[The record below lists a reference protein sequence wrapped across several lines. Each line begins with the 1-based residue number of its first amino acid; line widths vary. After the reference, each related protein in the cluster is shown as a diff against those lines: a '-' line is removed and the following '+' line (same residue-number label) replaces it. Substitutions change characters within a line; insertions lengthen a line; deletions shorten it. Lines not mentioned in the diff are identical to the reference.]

1 MIGFIFVLKRLNIFL
16 FSLSG
21 LFSAFSVTFEL
32 FFSTN
37 GAFAFFELGKIDV
50 IVLLLDVVLF
60 VHQFCHFVTIEYFFF
75 LFSLRA
81 RRPLFELLHV

>member
-1 MIGFIFVLKRLNIFL
+1 MIGFIFVFKRLNILL

-21 LFSAFSVTFEL
+21 LFSTFSVTFEL

-37 GAFAFFELGKIDV
+37 GAFAFFELGEIDV

-60 VHQFCHFVTIEYFFF
+60 VH
-75 LFSLRA
+75 
-81 RRPLFELLHV
+81 